1 MKRLATIYTCL
12 FLVGIVWTQSLAQI
26 VEIVRDARSDRT
38 RDISGTS
45 WQVNS
50 GLRVVGKGSTV
61 YLFADTTGSGAAAV
75 TSFAWTFLSQ
85 PTGSNSTFSNSSG
98 MNTKFMPDS
107 VGQYIV
113 QVTVNG
119 SKTEQDTIFASTY
132 VGVANKF
139 PSCGF
144 VSACHGDKL
153 TSYSGTAHAKIFS
166 QGITGQLEVN
176 TAGKGTYSPV
186 CTKCHT
192 TSGDPLLNNGNFGY
206 LAHQT
211 GWDTTWYKPYTKS
224 GISYLIPYQD
234 STAYKQLTTTPA
246 YSSMA
251 GLATIG
257 CESCHGPG
265 ANHMGDATKIGKTYD
280 AGVCQT
286 CHDAPPHHTKGTEW
300 TRSGHATWEIGK
312 VDANRI
318 SCFPCHSGSA
328 FAKWIDAGR
337 VTKVN
342 NVSIY
347 DTSTVRGRPSPTS
360 DIGMALTCAACHDPH
375 SAANLHQLR
384 TVDVDSLNNGY
395 QVPASSQVG
404 GMGQLC
410 MNCHRSRYNVAAKVK
425 SNSAPYYG
433 FADHYGPHGN
443 PQADMYFGRN
453 AWQYGDSSLTGLA
466 THLGVTDACV
476 TCHMPDGNH
485 EWSMVDSL
493 GNDKV
498 AACQTC
504 HGQGITKFTDIM
516 ASFDY
521 DHDGK
526 IEPVQTEVEG
536 LLAQLKAGLPID
548 VTTGEPTLAMKDSLL
563 VKGNLKTVADI
574 YDYTFVKNDG
584 SMGVHNTKYAVSILQ
599 KALGY
604 YPTYVNKVEQKLPT
618 TYELGQNYPNPFN
631 PTTTIS
637 FSVPKQE
644 YVVLV
649 IYDMLGK
656 EVNRLVDGQMSAGT
670 FKATWR
676 GDTKSGEKVASGVYF
691 YRLQAGSFTAVKKML
706 MLK

>member
-1 MKRLATIYTCL
+1 MYA
-12 FLVGIVWTQSLAQI
+12 SLILIGLMWIESPAQ
-26 VEIVRDARSDRT
+26 VVNVLRDARSDRT

-45 WQVNS
+45 WQVYS
-50 GLRVVGKGSTV
+50 GLRVVGRGATV
-61 YLFADTTGSGAAAV
+61 YLIADTTGSGASTV
-75 TSFAWTFLSQ
+75 TSFAWTFLTKPAGSNATFTN
-85 PTGSNSTFSNSSG
+85 PTGMS
-98 MNTKFMPDS
+98 TKFMPDS

-119 SKTEQDTIFASTY
+119 SKTDLDTLFASTY
-132 VGVANKF
+132 AGIGSKF
-139 PSCGF
+139 PQCGF
-144 VSACHGDKL
+144 VSACHGDKV
-153 TSYSGTAHAKIFS
+153 TSFTGTAHAKIFS

-192 TSGDPLLNNGNFGY
+192 TTGDPLLDNGNFGY
-206 LAHQT
+206 LAHKT

-224 GISYLIPYQD
+224 GVSYLIPYQD
-234 STAYKQLTTTPA
+234 STAYKQLMTTPA
-246 YSSMA
+246 YSSMV
-251 GLATIG
+251 GLANIG

-265 ANHMGDATKIGKTYD
+265 TNHTGDATKIGVSYD

-312 VDANRI
+312 LDANRT

-337 VTKVN
+337 VTSKAGYTN
-342 NVSIY
+342 
-347 DTSTVRGRPSPTS
+347 S
-360 DIGMALTCAACHDPH
+360 DIAMPLTCAGCHDPH
-375 SAANLHQLR
+375 SATNQHQLR

-395 QVPASSQVG
+395 KIPPSTEVG

-425 SNSAPYYG
+425 PNSAPYYG

-443 PQADMYFGRN
+443 PQADMFLGRN
-453 AWQYGDSSLTGLA
+453 AWQYGDSSVTGLA

-476 TCHMPDGNH
+476 TCHMPGGNH
-485 EWSMVDSL
+485 EWAMVDTL

-498 AACQTC
+498 SACQTC
-504 HGQGITKFTDIM
+504 HGSGITKFTDIM

-536 LLAQLKAGLPID
+536 LLNQLKARLPID

-563 VKGNLKTVADI
+563 VKGNFKAIADI
-574 YDYTFVKNDG
+574 YNYTFVKNDG
-584 SMGVHNTKYAVSILQ
+584 SLGVHNTKYAVSVLQ

-604 YPTYVNKVEQKLPT
+604 YPTYVNKTEQTLPT
-618 TYELGQNYPNPFN
+618 AFELGQNYPNPFN

-656 EVNRLVDGQMSAGT
+656 EVNRLVDGQMSAGS
-670 FKATWR
+670 FKTTWR
-676 GDTKSGEKVASGVYF
+676 GDTKNGEKVSSGVYF
-691 YRLQAGSFTAVKKML
+691 YRLQAGSFSAVKKML